1 MVQSSNEVMALT
13 RVFLVRH
20 CQASGNLD
28 GVFQG
33 SIDTDITQTGQQQL
47 EQLRERF
54 RLQKL
59 DAVYSSPLLR
69 ARRTADAVNF
79 YHGLPVRIEQDLREI
94 DAGVWEGEKWSEF
107 PVKYPED
114 TLNWNLYPWRFAPQG
129 GEPMQ
134 QVYDRVW
141 QVMQRIVCENPHSD
155 IAVISHGC
163 AIRNIMCHAYGYE
176 IEQLGEIDWYE
187 QTSVTTLEFDEQGQ
201 PVIVDENDTSHLN
214 EQLLS
219 ASVRDWNRVGKK

>member
-1 MVQSSNEVMALT
+1 MILT

-59 DAVYSSPLLR
+59 DAVYTSPLLR
-69 ARRTADAVNF
+69 ARLTADAVNF

-94 DAGVWEGEKWSEF
+94 EISRRYLELESVSVALRSARRGVNAAG
-107 PVKYPED
+107 
-114 TLNWNLYPWRFAPQG
+114 L
-129 GEPMQ
+129 
-134 QVYDRVW
+134 
-141 QVMQRIVCENPHSD
+141 
-155 IAVISHGC
+155 
-163 AIRNIMCHAYGYE
+163 
-176 IEQLGEIDWYE
+176 
-187 QTSVTTLEFDEQGQ
+187 
-201 PVIVDENDTSHLN
+201 
-214 EQLLS
+214 
-219 ASVRDWNRVGKK
+219 

>member
-1 MVQSSNEVMALT
+1 MLT

-59 DAVYSSPLLR
+59 DAVYTSPLLR
-69 ARRTADAVNF
+69 ARLTADAVNF

-94 DAGVWEGEKWSEF
+94 DAGVWEGKRWSEF

-129 GEPMQ
+129 GESMQ

-141 QVMQRIVCENPHSD
+141 KAMQRIVQKNPRSD
-155 IAVISHGC
+155 LAVVSHGC
-163 AIRNIMCHAYGYE
+163 AIRNIMCHAHGYE
-176 IEQLGEIDWYE
+176 IERMGEVDWYE
-187 QTSVTTLEFDEQGQ
+187 QTSVTILEFDEQGACIIAQ
-201 PVIVDENDTSHLN
+201 ENDISHLS

-219 ASVRDWNRVGKK
+219 ASVRDWNRAGKK